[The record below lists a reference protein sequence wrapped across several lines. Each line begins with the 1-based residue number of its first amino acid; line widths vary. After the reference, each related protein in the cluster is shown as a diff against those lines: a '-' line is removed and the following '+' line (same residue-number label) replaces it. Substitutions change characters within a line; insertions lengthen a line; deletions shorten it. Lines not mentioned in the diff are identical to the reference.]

1 MARPVDKLLDDI
13 LAAIGVGDEIVRRG
27 RSAFDRDPVL
37 QYGAE
42 AVIGHIGDAAS
53 KLPSETCDA
62 MPEVQWK
69 AIIGA
74 RVMVD
79 HVYHRL
85 EHGRLWLTLVEDL
98 PQLRGAIERHRAER

>member
-69 AIIGA
+69 ATSALG
-74 RVMVD
+74 
-79 HVYHRL
+79 
-85 EHGRLWLTLVEDL
+85 LWSITSTTDSSTVVS
-98 PQLRGAIERHRAER
+98 G